1 MIDTLFNNGILLAV
15 KIFLLILLA
24 LFIIFSAVVVRQ
36 VQLMSKVLTV
46 PIAGG
51 FKFVALALLLF
62 AIGIFVIA
70 LVTL

>member
-1 MIDTLFNNGILLAV
+1 MIDALFNHGLLLIV

-24 LFIIFSAVVVRQ
+24 LFIVFSAIVVRQ

-62 AIGIFVIA
+62 AISIFLIA

>member
-1 MIDTLFNNGILLAV
+1 MENLFSFGILTIIKL
-15 KIFLLILLA
+15 FLLILLL
-24 LFIIFSAVVVRQ
+24 LFIIFSAIVVRQ
-36 VQLMSKVLTV
+36 VQLMSRVLTV

-62 AIGIFVIA
+62 SVSIFLIA